1 MYFIEYLIVCL
12 EYIVYNKK
20 LTNCLIEKRNYA
32 QYIFIFSF
40 FTHLIKFFSNELD
53 NKSPNV
59 LFIMVD
65 DLRVELG
72 SYGSKHALTPNMDA
86 LAKSGTRFDKA
97 YVSVPVC
104 GASRASIATG
114 MRATPDRFRTYY
126 SSVEKDAPDAI
137 TLFQLFKENGYHTEG
152 FGKYFIRCVILKKKL
167 DIGKCLE
174 LAGCLKI

>member
-1 MYFIEYLIVCL
+1 MHNILLSFLFLLI
-12 EYIVYNKK
+12 
-20 LTNCLIEKRNYA
+20 
-32 QYIFIFSF
+32 SF
-40 FTHLIKFFSNELD
+40 NIFSNELD

-72 SYGSKHALTPNMDA
+72 SYGSKHAVTPNMDA

-152 FGKYFIRCVILKKKL
+152 FGKIFHQMRDTEKEVGHREVFG
-167 DIGKCLE
+167 IG
-174 LAGCLKI
+174 GVSQDLKIISDLKILL

>member
-1 MYFIEYLIVCL
+1 
-12 EYIVYNKK
+12 
-20 LTNCLIEKRNYA
+20 
-32 QYIFIFSF
+32 
-40 FTHLIKFFSNELD
+40 
-53 NKSPNV
+53 
-59 LFIMVD
+59 
-65 DLRVELG
+65 
-72 SYGSKHALTPNMDA
+72 MDA

-152 FGKYFIRCVILKKKL
+152 VGKIFHQMRDTEKRSWTSGSVWNWRGVSRFKDYKRPENIALVKETKKVHLQRVMMVLMKFI
-167 DIGKCLE
+167 
-174 LAGCLKI
+174 